1 MSQAIMSRVVNA
13 SIRNANCKLSR
24 ATTLEFVID
33 KGALV
38 LKQFE
43 INYAFQEK
51 STFTSKTMWHEILIT
66 NQSISSMYV
75 IKAMSTMPFVEH
87 TDLWNFFLDCTLP
100 WISSLDFF

>member
-1 MSQAIMSRVVNA
+1 MHLHILTYFKSYFFLLHGALWYAVPMSQAIMSRVVNA

-51 STFTSKTMWHEILIT
+51 STFTSKTM
-66 NQSISSMYV
+66 
-75 IKAMSTMPFVEH
+75 
-87 TDLWNFFLDCTLP
+87 
-100 WISSLDFF
+100 